1 VKYTV
6 IVSPR
11 AALDVDRLELW
22 LLDKNP
28 SAALRVGAVL
38 EAAMASLVELPE
50 RGRPRGSLTRELN
63 AAFGRSIYVIR
74 YRVIEEQVIITRVFH
89 GRERR

>member
-1 VKYTV
+1 
-6 IVSPR
+6 
-11 AALDVDRLELW
+11 
-22 LLDKNP
+22 
-28 SAALRVGAVL
+28 
-38 EAAMASLVELPE
+38 MASLVELPE
-50 RGRPRGSLTRELN
+50 RGRPRGTLTRELN

>member
-1 VKYTV
+1 VKYVV

-28 SAALRVGAVL
+28 SAALRAGAVL
-38 EAAMASLVELPE
+38 EASMASLVELPE
-50 RGRPRGSLTRELN
+50 RGRL
-63 AAFGRSIYVIR
+63 V
-74 YRVIEEQVIITRVFH
+74 
-89 GRERR
+89 ER

>member
-1 VKYTV
+1 VKYRI
-6 IVSPR
+6 IVSPK

-28 SAALRVGAVL
+28 SAASRVGAVL
-38 EAAMASLVELPE
+38 EAAMGSLAELPD
-50 RGRPRGSLTRELN
+50 RGRPRGVRTRELN

-74 YRVIEEQVIITRVFH
+74 YRVIDEQVIVTRVFH